1 LRVAVIGAGIVGV
14 TTAYEL
20 AADGHEVTVY
30 ERRASVATES
40 SFAHAGVVAPGYVA
54 PWAAPGMPWKLARR
68 LFSRDA
74 ALRLGGGAI
83 AQLPWLWSWWRACR
97 PAVHAA
103 NRTAMHQLAHF
114 SRERLQALTQTLQLG
129 HEQAEG
135 CVVLL
140 RSARDLALA
149 QHGLALLTELGVPH
163 TLIDA
168 ARCRQVEPGLNPDAA
183 LQAAIHLPQ
192 AGVGNCRQFAH
203 LLMQQARRHGAD
215 FRFEREVTRIVP
227 GSTPRL
233 TLRRAV
239 DPDGGA
245 DDSSDTVADEPDF
258 DAVVVCTGVMANHLL
273 GGIGLKLPLA
283 PVYGYSI
290 TAPLRHVDGHAPLG
304 PRAGLI
310 DERYK
315 VAISRLGQRVR
326 VAGSAELGGSAGTMN
341 RAALGTLYRVLDDW
355 FPGAAVQPKVQHWKG
370 ARPMLPDGPPVL
382 GPSGVPGVWLN
393 LGHGSSGWALSCGS
407 ARVLADGL
415 AGRPAPIDLGRLGVE
430 RLRR

>member
-30 ERRASVATES
+30 ERRAAVATES
-40 SFAHAGVVAPGYVA
+40 SFANAGMIAPGYVA
-54 PWAAPGMPWKLARR
+54 PWAAPGMPWKVMSHL
-68 LFSRDA
+68 LSRHA
-74 ALRLGGGAI
+74 PVRLGWGA
-83 AQLPWLWSWWRACR
+83 AGQLPWLWRWWRACR

-103 NRTAMHQLAHF
+103 NRTAMSTLAQF
-114 SRERLQALTQTLQLG
+114 SRQRMSALTQSLQLG
-129 HEQAEG
+129 HEQAQG

-149 QHGLALLTELGVPH
+149 QRGLDLLIELGLPH
-163 TLIDA
+163 ALIDA
-168 ARCRQVEPGLNPDAA
+168 ERCRQIEPGLNPDAA
-183 LQAAIHLPQ
+183 LHAAIHLPQ
-192 AGVGNCRQFAH
+192 DGVGNCRQFAH
-203 LLMQQARRHGAD
+203 LLMQQARRLGAD

-227 GSTPRL
+227 GAAPQL
-233 TLRRAV
+233 DVRRCV
-239 DPDGGA
+239 DPAGA
-245 DDSSDTVADEPDF
+245 DDSGDTVVEATDC
-258 DAVVVCTGVMANHLL
+258 DAVVVCAGVQANRLL
-273 GGIGLKLPLA
+273 GAIGLKLPLT

-304 PRAGLI
+304 PRSGLM
-310 DERYK
+310 DERFK
-315 VAISRLGQRVR
+315 VAITRLGQRVR
-326 VAGSAELGGSAGTMN
+326 VAGSAELGAAADKMN
-341 RAALGTLYRVLDDW
+341 AAALRTLYRVLDDW
-355 FPGAAVQPKVQHWKG
+355 FPGAAVQPKAQHWKG

-393 LGHGSSGWALSCGS
+393 VGHGASGWALSCGS
-407 ARVLADGL
+407 ARVLADEV